1 VISAANSTYGNELYK
16 RFNQARQPNG
26 TIVDNFNSDNSV
38 IDSEGTKLYIET
50 DLNAPNKRIVTVDVN
65 NPSASNWLDF
75 IRDRKR
81 FVAVHRWRVYFYQLY
96 ERCCFSSE
104 TI

>member
-1 VISAANSTYGNELYK
+1 
-16 RFNQARQPNG
+16 
-26 TIVDNFNSDNSV
+26 
-38 IDSEGTKLYIET
+38 LYIET

-81 FVAVHRWRVYFYQLY
+81 FVAVHRWRVYFANYMKDAVSVVKQYDYSGKML
-96 ERCCFSSE
+96 RD
-104 TI
+104 

>member
-1 VISAANSTYGNELYK
+1 MGMNCIKDLTKQDRIS
-16 RFNQARQPNG
+16 

-75 IRDRKR
+75 IPRQRT
-81 FVAVHRWRVYFYQLY
+81 FCLSTGGGFILP
-96 ERCCFSSE
+96 
-104 TI
+104 II